1 VAGPE
6 RAGRSGIVS
15 AVATTES
22 LPEAE
27 PGSTRYFVLLY
38 CPHARRR
45 ALATLLA
52 VTAELDVGRAR
63 AMDHG
68 VAHLRLDWWQ
78 AELQR
83 FARGAPEHPWLSA
96 WLREQPQD
104 HALGLQTLT
113 EAAAIDLASA
123 RLAARNERC
132 LAAALFLLAAK
143 LLGIDSPQPQLEQQ
157 LRALGRYV
165 AALEQGAIAAAP
177 VPPEAPA
184 QPRLTPLL
192 VWTALAE
199 RQAARGPQPAGKLN
213 LLADNFIAWRAA
225 RSAQRGCFRIEQ
237 TPRGD
242 AA

>member
-1 VAGPE
+1 MAGPE
-6 RAGRSGIVS
+6 RADHSGIVS
-15 AVATTES
+15 AVATSES

-38 CPHARRR
+38 CPSPRRR

-52 VTAELDVGRAR
+52 VTDELDAGRAR
-63 AMDHG
+63 AMDHA
-68 VAHLRLDWWQ
+68 VAHVRLDWWQ

-123 RLAARNERC
+123 RLAARNERS

-143 LLGIDSPQPQLEQQ
+143 LLGIETPQPQLEQQ

-165 AALEQGAIAAAP
+165 AALEQGVSAAAP
-177 VPPEAPA
+177 VAPEPPA
-184 QPRLTPLL
+184 QPPLTPLL
-192 VWTALAE
+192 VWAALAA
-199 RQAARGPQPAGKLN
+199 RKAVRGPHAAGKLD

-225 RSAQRGCFRIEQ
+225 RSAQRGRFALEQ
-237 TPRGD
+237 PPRGD
-242 AA
+242 PA